1 MWWIALAL
9 IIAGILLMFVEFLLV
24 PGVGVAG
31 IFSLISLGAACWYT
45 FDYIGYNAGWWV
57 TSVVLALLLILLF
70 IILRTKTWKKFELD
84 TDVTSQVNTASS
96 QLHEG
101 DRGVTLTRLAPIGTG
116 RFGTVCKLGTGF
128 DDAFLDAM
136 PALLDDTKTDT
147 KPSILDAEMV
157 PDV

>member
-45 FDYIGYNAGWWV
+45 FDYIGNNAGWWV

-116 RFGTVCKLGTGF
+116 RFGTVCCEVKSSDSTMIASGTEVEVVQIS
-128 DDAFLDAM
+128 DNQVLV
-136 PALLDDTKTDT
+136 
-147 KPSILDAEMV
+147 KPINIQ
-157 PDV
+157 

>member
-1 MWWIALAL
+1 
-9 IIAGILLMFVEFLLV
+9 MFVEFLLV

-45 FDYIGYNAGWWV
+45 FDSIGYNAGWWV

-116 RFGTVCKLGTGF
+116 RFGTVCCEVKSSDSTMIASGTEVEVVQIS
-128 DDAFLDAM
+128 DNQVLV
-136 PALLDDTKTDT
+136 
-147 KPSILDAEMV
+147 KPINIQ
-157 PDV
+157 

>member
-70 IILRTKTWKKFELD
+70 II
-84 TDVTSQVNTASS
+84 
-96 QLHEG
+96 
-101 DRGVTLTRLAPIGTG
+101 TG
-116 RFGTVCKLGTGF
+116 KI
-128 DDAFLDAM
+128 
-136 PALLDDTKTDT
+136 
-147 KPSILDAEMV
+147 S
-157 PDV
+157 